1 MSECVSEDMQ
11 VCNWSLDDSVYE
23 EDVRRD
29 GRILDVIGRTDR
41 ESVTTECTL
50 LHFVEAWTAL
60 RGSWAV
66 RPEL

>member
-29 GRILDVIGRTDR
+29 GRILDVIGRPDR

-50 LHFVEAWTAL
+50 LHFVEA
-60 RGSWAV
+60 
-66 RPEL
+66 